1 MEKKREKKVWHVF
14 RETRIPERMFEA
26 LVTTMLRAPE
36 LMGKRQQR
44 QDALDFCTSHLHTE
58 MEARHCLGVL
68 MAPNSDGPV
77 KYGED

>member
-1 MEKKREKKVWHVF
+1 MGTWNP
-14 RETRIPERMFEA
+14 ETMFEA